1 MEVTGLGGG
10 WVAINAGAVLAGTGI
25 VAASGLTGWWRTP
38 SRLRP
43 GSRPFAYML
52 QPAMAWLAVV
62 GLLLVAAALH
72 AALGASAIG
81 ASEWDAL
88 RHTVAIGVVS
98 MTIAGMAHLIVP
110 ELASDRIAG
119 PRGEWRAITVT
130 VVLSVAVIA
139 RVVPR
144 SLPGQL
150 SPALVYGAMAVAASI
165 TLILFA
171 LLGFYFWRGARH
183 YRGTAAAASTRLTRP
198 GPPREDW

>member
-1 MEVTGLGGG
+1 VTPHLGGAQQVG
-10 WVAINAGAVLAGTGI
+10 SRDVRAPGDPLPAGTP
-25 VAASGLTGWWRTP
+25 LTIELTF
-38 SRLRP
+38 P
-43 GSRPFAYML
+43 GSWAIFSW
-52 QPAMAWLAVV
+52 QPADGEWRATVA
-62 GLLLVAAALH
+62 GLLLAAAALH

-81 ASEWDAL
+81 VSEWDSL
-88 RHTVAIGVVS
+88 RHIVAIGVVL

-150 SPALVYGAMAVAASI
+150 SPALVYGAMVVAASI
-165 TLILFA
+165 TLVLFA

-183 YRGTAAAASTRLTRP
+183 YRGMAAAASTRLTRP